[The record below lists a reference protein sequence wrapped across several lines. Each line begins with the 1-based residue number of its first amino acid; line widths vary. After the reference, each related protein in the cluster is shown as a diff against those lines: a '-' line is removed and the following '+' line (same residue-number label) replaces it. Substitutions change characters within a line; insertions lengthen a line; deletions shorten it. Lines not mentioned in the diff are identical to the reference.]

1 MLPIGTMPLRTFR
14 DVDEIRFLL
23 NFDRI
28 RVFLAGT
35 GRWHI
40 YYDTA
45 CQELD
50 PETYGCRVHGTLD
63 QPEICRSYDPFHC
76 LYRPAF
82 DLGLA
87 GPVIEID
94 DARLALLLE
103 AVGFDDE
110 RRIVDLPSWPWV
122 LAHLGASPLDRSIPL
137 RPTTS
142 DPATTD
148 TAGPARDDGG
158 PAEADEVHRGAEVH
172 RGGTDSGR
180 SGFRW
185 RDPEIRTPCVTCA
198 QYCCTSVTFPTA
210 TPETARDVDYLNF
223 LLGFEGVEVLVE
235 DDAWDLTVATR
246 CRHLSPEGR
255 CRIFGQPERPVTCAL
270 QPALGCPTRARV
282 AGETETERAA
292 RLDRATWARLLEEG
306 AVRFDGHRRIVDRPT
321 RRSLLGLPP
330 GPAGTT
336 ARRGGGIRRVEVLR
350 PHSLGEDP
358 ARTPR
363 DGSNPGGADPDTEG
377 LGEQAR
383 AGAPAV
389 RSPYGPRGEAA
400 GSTAPVDSTGGRE
413 RPRAEA

>member
-45 CQELD
+45 CRELD

-94 DARLALLLE
+94 DTRLALLLE

-122 LAHLGASPLDRSIPL
+122 LANLGASPLDRSIPP
-137 RPTTS
+137 RPTTAQ
-142 DPATTD
+142 PAPTD
-148 TAGPARDDGG
+148 AAGP
-158 PAEADEVHRGAEVH
+158 PEAGEWR
-172 RGGTDSGR
+172 RGGAGAAR
-180 SGFRW
+180 RRFRW

-198 QYCCTSVTFPTA
+198 QYCCTSVTFPTT

-246 CRHLSPEGR
+246 CRHLSPDGR

-282 AGETETERAA
+282 AGEAETERAA

-306 AVRFDGHRRIVDRPT
+306 AVRFDEHRRIVDRPT

-330 GPAGTT
+330 APPGAAAQPA
-336 ARRGGGIRRVEVLR
+336 GGIRRVEILR
-350 PHSLGEDP
+350 PHSLGADPERADRGAVGQSGEDQSGEDP
-358 ARTPR
+358 QAPAA
-363 DGSNPGGADPDTEG
+363 DGRH
-377 LGEQAR
+377 R
-383 AGAPAV
+383 AGTVAV
-389 RSPYGPRGEAA
+389 GPSSDPLGEAA
-400 GSTAPVDSTGGRE
+400 ENGARVDDSGGRE
-413 RPRAEA
+413 RPRAEE